1 MHLYYNTSDR
11 LVFSHLRS
19 LKGNQL
25 SRMEKPNESA
35 VYAQLSDS
43 TDQTPDTTD
52 PTLVKFDNQ
61 DAINGIDHDLKKSEG
76 IIILEDGV
84 YFVLAAGQVGRK
96 SGSLLRFIDLW
107 LRVNK
112 KDIPN
117 TTVRASAPAS
127 LFVGDTYVLIVQA
140 VMPLKKGDVLN
151 VVQSVNA
158 EHEGLGLIVMKPEN
172 EPLIPSIIFTM
183 YKI

>member
-1 MHLYYNTSDR
+1 MSKAENPHNSI
-11 LVFSHLRS
+11 
-19 LKGNQL
+19 
-25 SRMEKPNESA
+25 

-43 TDQTPDTTD
+43 TDQTPPTTD
-52 PTLVKFDNQ
+52 SAVVKFDTQ
-61 DAINGIDHDLKKSEG
+61 DAINGIGHDLKKPEDLT
-76 IIILEDGV
+76 ILEDGV

-107 LRVNK
+107 LRVNG
-112 KDIPN
+112 KDLPN

-127 LFVGDTYVLIVQA
+127 LFAGDTFVLVTQA
-140 VMPLKKGDVLN
+140 AVPLKKGDVLN
-151 VVQSVNA
+151 VMQSVNA
-158 EHEGLGLIVMKPEN
+158 ENEGLGLIFSKPEK

>member
-1 MHLYYNTSDR
+1 
-11 LVFSHLRS
+11 
-19 LKGNQL
+19 
-25 SRMEKPNESA
+25 MENPHKSS

-43 TDQTPDTTD
+43 TDQTPPTTG
-52 PTLVKFDNQ
+52 PTVVKFDTQ
-61 DAINGIDHDLKKSEG
+61 DAVNGIGHNIKKPEG
-76 IIILEDGV
+76 ITTLEDGV

-107 LRVNK
+107 LRVNGK
-112 KDIPN
+112 NLPN

-140 VMPLKKGDVLN
+140 VIPLKKGDVLN
-151 VVQSVNA
+151 VVQSVSA
-158 EHEGLGLIVMKPEN
+158 EDEGLGLIVTNPEN